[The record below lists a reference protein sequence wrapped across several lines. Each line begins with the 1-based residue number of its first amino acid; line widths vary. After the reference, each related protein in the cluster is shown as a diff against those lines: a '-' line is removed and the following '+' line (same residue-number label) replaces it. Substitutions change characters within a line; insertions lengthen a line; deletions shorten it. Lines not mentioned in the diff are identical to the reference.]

1 MEAIGALGAF
11 QLLLAIAVS
20 VAGWFLRSLHEDH
33 RRLNNKLS
41 EHEKGVMRDFVRR
54 DDYQSDIRDIRH
66 MLDKIFNKLDEKAD
80 KQ

>member
-33 RRLNNKLS
+33 KKLGDKFG

-54 DDYQSDIRDIRH
+54 DDYHNDIRDIRQ

>member
-20 VAGWFLRSLHEDH
+20 VAGYFLRSLHDDH
-33 RRLNNKLS
+33 KKLGEKFS
-41 EHEKGVMRDFVRR
+41 EHQQSVMREFVRR
-54 DDYQSDIRDIRH
+54 DDYHHDIKDIRQ

-80 KQ
+80 KP

>member
-1 MEAIGALGAF
+1 MEALGALGAF
-11 QLLLAIAVS
+11 QLLLTVAVS

-33 RRLNNKLS
+33 RTLHDKFS

-54 DDYQSDIRDIRH
+54 DDYHHDIKDIRS